1 MNLEKHISELLY
13 RYQCVAVPGFGAFL
27 TEIVS
32 AQLIENSNS
41 FYPPKKRISFNA
53 NLKNNDGLLA
63 NQIATADKVSYE
75 YAVSKI
81 NLEVEEWF
89 DLLEKNKTLPLKN
102 IGTFAYNNEQN
113 LVFSPVENFN
123 YLATS
128 FGMTQVVSPKV
139 KREVFEPILMEPDFD
154 NVISNAEKVEEKKVD
169 EKEIIKLEPKAEIEA
184 EIAFEIKQP
193 KRNSNLKYAAVFLI
207 GCGIA
212 SPYFLNLYKE
222 KLAIDNLVVEA
233 KVQKQVQSKIQEAT
247 FLISNP
253 LKDVSIV
260 ANSEMS
266 LNYHVVAGVYK
277 IEENADKSCKNLISK
292 GFQSQKLSQ
301 NANGL
306 FPVIYNSY
314 ATYTEARNAM
324 ESIKKRNN
332 PEAWVLIQQLDK
344 K

>member
-63 NQIATADKVSYE
+63 NQIAVTDKVSYE

-89 DLLEKNKTLPLKN
+89 DLLEKNKNLPLKN
-102 IGTFAYNNEQN
+102 IGTFAYNKEQN
-113 LVFSPVENFN
+113 LVFSPVDNFN

-128 FGMTQVVSPKV
+128 FGLTQVVSPKV
-139 KREVFEPILMEPDFD
+139 KRDVFEPILIEPDFD
-154 NVISNAEKVEEKKVD
+154 NVISNEEKIEVGKIE
-169 EKEIIKLEPKAEIEA
+169 EKEIIRLENRKRIE
-184 EIAFEIKQP
+184 EEFDTVKKQP

-222 KLAIDNLVVEA
+222 KIAIDNLVVEA

-253 LKDVSIV
+253 LKDVSLL
-260 ANSEMS
+260 ANSVVS
-266 LNYHVVAGVYK
+266 LNYHVVAGAYK
-277 IEENADKSCKNLISK
+277 VEENADRNCKNLIAK
-292 GFQSQKLSQ
+292 GFQAQKLSQ

-306 FPVIYNSY
+306 YPVVYNSY
-314 ATYTEARNAM
+314 ATYTEASNAM
-324 ESIKKRNN
+324 DAIKKHNN
-332 PEAWVLIQQLDK
+332 PDAWVLIQQLDK